1 MLRNLGILLCIVGM
15 PSFLSARGN
24 QAGWENLSTLQPG
37 QKIEVIE
44 VNSNSESGRFSSV
57 TDASITLQKK
67 SGQQTIQKRDVKI
80 VRLMKNKHRLRNTFI
95 GAGVGAG
102 LGAGIG
108 VASYR
113 PCQPP
118 RGYSTCFFDISRGH
132 SVGDLRNDG
141 PRGWRRRRGFVA
153 DERNHLPRGRVIS
166 SIDHRQ
172 GGAWICWIRRTN
184 QK

>member
-24 QAGWENLSTLQPG
+24 QADWENLSTLQPG

-118 RGYSTCFFDISRGH
+118 RGYSTCFFDISRGTQ
-132 SVGDLRNDG
+132 SAIFGTMGLV
-141 PRGWRRRRGFVA
+141 
-153 DERNHLPRGRVIS
+153 
-166 SIDHRQ
+166 
-172 GGAWICWIRRTN
+172 GGAVVGALLPMSEIIYRAGGS
-184 QK
+184 